1 MLSKIVLW
9 LAAIGFTPYGF
20 MCLIEP
26 STATDYAGLTMTN
39 GDAFVEISAMYGGLQ
54 AGLGLLCLLGAL
66 KPKFSRTGLTAVAF
80 VIGGL
85 VIGRSVGFSVGSD
98 PVTNYTY
105 GALAFEWVLTILS
118 ILALCQISTPDS
130 ESLA

>member
-9 LAAIGFTPYGF
+9 IAAIGFTPYGF
-20 MCLIEP
+20 LCLFDP
-26 STATDYAGLTMTN
+26 STATDYAGLSMTN

-66 KPKFSRTGLTAVAF
+66 KPNFTRTGLTAVAF

-85 VIGRSVGFSVGSD
+85 VIGRSVGFFVGSD
-98 PVTNYTY
+98 PVTSYTY
-105 GALAFEWVLTILS
+105 GALVFEWLLTTLS
-118 ILALCQISTPDS
+118 ILALRQSRPQDS
-130 ESLA
+130 

>member
-9 LAAIGFTPYGF
+9 IAAIGFTPYGF
-20 MCLIEP
+20 LCLIEP

-39 GDAFVEISAMYGGLQ
+39 GDAFAEISAMYGGLQ
-54 AGLGLLCLLGAL
+54 LGLGLLCLLGAL
-66 KPKFSRTGLTAVAF
+66 KPRFTHTGLTAVAF

-85 VIGRSVGFSVGSD
+85 VVGRTTGFLVGSD
-98 PVTNYTY
+98 PVTSYTY

-118 ILALCQISTPDS
+118 ILALRQSSTPDP